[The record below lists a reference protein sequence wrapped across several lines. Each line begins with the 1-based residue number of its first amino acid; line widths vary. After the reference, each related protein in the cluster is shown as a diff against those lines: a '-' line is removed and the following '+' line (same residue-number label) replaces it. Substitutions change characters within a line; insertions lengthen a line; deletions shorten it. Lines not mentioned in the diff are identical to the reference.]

1 MTRMLCK
8 ALLVIMITS
17 MIGGCSLFSGDSDSG
32 VGADFD
38 TESVSGDIVLDTED
52 EMLAETGDLLEGAE
66 EDFGGDGFANEEV
79 SLEADSG
86 QSALDNEFEAAQLGG
101 GDDFADDDFGAG
113 DDFGDDLGGDEFAAS
128 DDFGGDEFANE
139 SFDDESFDDEFADEG
154 FEVSSTNKAQVDQQ
168 LAEDELGGFDDF
180 SEFEEETPL
189 QDEFAFEAE
198 PIVDEPVAG
207 PVVDVPQT
215 VSDSGNQIT
224 NLEYKA
230 YENGGTVVIETT
242 SPAQYQK
249 IVDPE
254 LNQVIIQVDDV
265 FLPERFKRPYVTKDF
280 KQDIATINAYADA
293 TGAARFVIQLK
304 RPIEPAIQQEG
315 NSILVMTAGGV
326 PMQQAG
332 ADPLEGSGPDEQPL
346 DQLVSENQMDIP
358 EDQAGGAAG
367 GGMQVGVR
375 TSRGGVS
382 PANGMPSSSL
392 EQSFGGLE
400 KSGLALNAGNFAG
413 EKINLEFVDEE
424 VRTIIE
430 VIAELSGVNLIM
442 DKEVE
447 GKTSIKLRDV
457 PWDQALLVL
466 LRSQGLGYVKQG
478 SVLRIAKQ
486 ATLSQEAQ
494 AVSNQ
499 IKSEKQ
505 AKLLS
510 GGIKVKYIPVS
521 YAKVSELA
529 GKLKDFTSSE
539 GKVAFDDRTSSL
551 VITDYGEYID
561 RIADLVRALD
571 TAPMQVEIEA
581 KLIEARETFIRE
593 SGINWDIGGQPFPF
607 GDQTGTISSGLSGN
621 LASNG
626 FSLDLNIGT
635 FDIFGDLS
643 AALAV
648 FESDDKI
655 KVLSQ
660 PRIVTMN
667 KVPAEIKQTLQ
678 VPFQQTTVAVSGP
691 PVVTFELLDV
701 VLGLKVTP
709 QITFKGDVI
718 LEVEVNRDFAG
729 AQNQDGSRE
738 LNKRNAKSTVMVK
751 NGKTAVIGGI
761 YQLDDGDIETGI
773 PLLKDIPLLGNLF
786 KQNREE
792 KIKSELLLFLKPKI
806 LREIDGPMVTKRG
819 EPAAGAN
826 YDAFEELSLDEGNRA
841 DSLDQQQPQEQLLE
855 FDESDDFE
863 LEDGTS
869 FEDELES
876 LSL

>member
-32 VGADFD
+32 VSSDFD

-66 EDFGGDGFANEEV
+66 EDFGGDGLANEEV

-86 QSALDNEFEAAQLGG
+86 QTALDNEFEAAQLGG
-101 GDDFADDDFGAG
+101 GDDFAEG
-113 DDFGDDLGGDEFAAS
+113 DDFGDDFGGDEFAAS
-128 DDFGGDEFANE
+128 DDFGGDEFADE
-139 SFDDESFDDEFADEG
+139 SFDDEFGDEFADEG

-180 SEFEEETPL
+180 SEFEEEAPL
-189 QDEFAFEAE
+189 QDEFAFDAE
-198 PIVDEPVAG
+198 PVIDEPVAG

-215 VSDSGNQIT
+215 VSDSGNEIT

-230 YENGGTVVIETT
+230 YENGGTVVIET
-242 SPAQYQK
+242 SGPAQYQK

-332 ADPLEGSGPDEQPL
+332 VDPLDGSGPDEQPL
-346 DQLVSENQMDIP
+346 DQLVSENQMSLP
-358 EDQAGGAAG
+358 EDQAGSPA

-375 TSRGGVS
+375 TSRGGVAPS
-382 PANGMPSSSL
+382 DGMPSSSL

-400 KSGLALNAGNFAG
+400 KSGLSLNAGNFAG

-529 GKLKDFTSSE
+529 GKLKDFTSPE

-819 EPAAGAN
+819 EPGAGAN
-826 YDAFEELSLDEGNRA
+826 YDAFEELSLDEGTRA
-841 DSLDQQQPQEQLLE
+841 DSLDQPQPQEQLLE